1 MLEFFKV
8 EKHLKLHHI
17 ILLLL
22 LLLLLLNFIIIIIII
37 IIIITT
43 EIWTADDVT
52 AGFFSGFG

>member
-22 LLLLLLNFIIIIIII
+22 LLLNFIIIIIII
-37 IIIITT
+37 IIITI